1 MLVSDI
7 AVAKPRYQMLRDN
20 IKTGRRRQVSR
31 KWASGTRHYVALVAL
46 VTLVALRSTCST
58 VASLC
63 STSST
68 SSTVARTSWM
78 QSTRPAD
85 IPQIRKWASG
95 IIWDLGNELQYL
107 SCPPNHLPMKICIS
121 WHGGNKIWI
130 ECWDIKRVRRKW
142 GWVWH
147 HLGSRKWAPQN
158 HLSMKFCKSPIS
170 WIWKQNWIFRYEE
183 GKRTKM
189 GLRLASSGI

>member
-1 MLVSDI
+1 MMVEGSISLLQKRKQKLGERLQEKTMRKSCSNGVSDI

-46 VTLVALRSTCST
+46 VPLVALRSTCST
-58 VASLC
+58 VALVC

-68 SSTVARTSWM
+68 SSTVAPTSWM

-85 IPQIRKWASG
+85 IPQIRKWVSG

-121 WHGGNKIWI
+121 
-130 ECWDIKRVRRKW
+130 
-142 GWVWH
+142 
-147 HLGSRKWAPQN
+147 
-158 HLSMKFCKSPIS
+158 
-170 WIWKQNWIFRYEE
+170 
-183 GKRTKM
+183 
-189 GLRLASSGI
+189 